1 MFSKLRPIVYLLY
14 PEAQTFSLSTC
25 DIIRRVVAKEG
36 KKLIR
41 VKLWSLDKDEGD
53 HLQPVSL
60 TEVREAETENQLE
73 DILVSS
79 PNLLMTGL
87 KLVGRQVATEGGPL
101 DLLGVD
107 EDGNLIVF
115 ELKRGTLARDAVA
128 QVIDYASFLGEL
140 DKETL
145 FKHISD
151 RSGYGE
157 IEKIDFENWY
167 LEQFSGNLD
176 ALDNSPKMVLV
187 GLGADNR
194 TRRMVN
200 YLSKNGLDISL
211 ITFYAFR
218 KGQEVFLAK
227 QVEIE
232 LQEKDAAQKYSYT
245 KEANEESLRRLAEK
259 IQAMEIL
266 DRITELIRNTLTSGY
281 EWPGK
286 TGRSFSFLE
295 KTEEGR
301 PTYRVYLSLYLDESW
316 PNSVRV
322 FFQPRA
328 IEVAEDEF
336 KNLKEKYKGLA
347 DAKHGGLYIRLD
359 KESQQLDNFCPD
371 LENLLGKI
379 EAGWKIKQTQR
390 ERQ

>member
-1 MFSKLRPIVYLLY
+1 M
-14 PEAQTFSLSTC
+14 STC

-176 ALDNSPKMVLV
+176 ALDNS
-187 GLGADNR
+187 
-194 TRRMVN
+194 
-200 YLSKNGLDISL
+200 
-211 ITFYAFR
+211 
-218 KGQEVFLAK
+218 
-227 QVEIE
+227 
-232 LQEKDAAQKYSYT
+232 
-245 KEANEESLRRLAEK
+245 
-259 IQAMEIL
+259 
-266 DRITELIRNTLTSGY
+266 
-281 EWPGK
+281 
-286 TGRSFSFLE
+286 
-295 KTEEGR
+295 
-301 PTYRVYLSLYLDESW
+301 
-316 PNSVRV
+316 
-322 FFQPRA
+322 
-328 IEVAEDEF
+328 
-336 KNLKEKYKGLA
+336 
-347 DAKHGGLYIRLD
+347 
-359 KESQQLDNFCPD
+359 
-371 LENLLGKI
+371 
-379 EAGWKIKQTQR
+379 
-390 ERQ
+390 

>member
-1 MFSKLRPIVYLLY
+1 MPIDWPGGEVGGVPL
-14 PEAQTFSLSTC
+14 C
-25 DIIRRVVAKEG
+25 NIICMVVAKEG
-36 KKLIR
+36 KKLIK
-41 VKLWSLDKDEGD
+41 VKLWSLDKDEDD

-60 TEVREAETENQLE
+60 TEVRETETENQLE

-87 KLVGRQVATEGGPL
+87 KLVGRQMATEGGPL

-128 QVIDYASFLGEL
+128 QVLDYASFLGEL

-167 LEQFSGNLD
+167 LEQFSGNID
-176 ALDNSPKMVLV
+176 ALDNPPKMVLV

-194 TRRMVN
+194 TKRMVN
-200 YLSKNGLDISL
+200 YLSKNGVDISL

-245 KEANEESLRRLAEK
+245 KETNEESLRRLAEK
-259 IQAMEIL
+259 IHATGIL
-266 DRITELIRNTLTSGY
+266 ARITELIRNTLTSGY

-301 PTYRVYLSLYLDESW
+301 PTYRVYLSIYLDENW
-316 PNSVRV
+316 PNSVRIL
-322 FFQPRA
+322 FQPRA
-328 IEVAEDEF
+328 IEVAVEEF
-336 KNLKEKYKGLA
+336 EKLKEKYRDLTA
-347 DAKHGGLYIRLD
+347 AKHGGLYIRLE
-359 KESQQLDNFCPD
+359 KKAQQLNDFCTD
-371 LENLLGKI
+371 LKDLLGKI
-379 EAGWKIKQTQR
+379 EAGWKSKESQR
-390 ERQ
+390 ERD